1 MWVKP
6 TDLDT
11 FEQNPNE
18 VFTPHQVEYY
28 KSIHRYIYAL
38 KFDYDINNQRISH
51 LIKNT
56 TNRTVHILLF
66 IIGH

>member
-1 MWVKP
+1 MWVKT

-18 VFTPHQVEYY
+18 VFTSDQVEYY
-28 KSIHRYIYAL
+28 KSIHRYTYAL
-38 KFDYDINNQRISH
+38 KFDYNINNQRISQ